1 MNPRYPVYIP
11 SKGRWESRLTMKTL
25 DRMGVPYLVT
35 VEPQEFEAYA
45 EVIPSDKLLRL
56 PFSNLGQGSIPAR
69 NFIWDHAVAAGH
81 SRHWILDD
89 NIGGFNRMNLN
100 RQHRVASGTIFRCA
114 EDFVDRYENIALAG
128 FQYDFFLKSKWPWPA
143 FIVNTRIYSCILID
157 NSINFRWRGRYNEDT
172 DLSLRV
178 LKAGY
183 ATVLFYAFTQ
193 EKATTMTMKGG
204 NTDSLYVEDGRLKM
218 AQSLVEQHPDC
229 ARITEKWGRFQ
240 HQVDY
245 SRFKKNYLK
254 LKEGIALDRKVNN
267 YGMVLVEKNKQK
279 HEQNNEQTV
288 RRQELVSE
296 QMDWQE

>member
-254 LKEGIALDRKVNN
+254 LKAGIALDRKVNN
-267 YGMVLVEKNKQK
+267 YGMVLIEKNKQK
-279 HEQNNEQTV
+279 HEQTKTKNV
-288 RRQELVSE
+288 
-296 QMDWQE
+296 